1 MLFFLSRPLF
11 LLLFI
16 AVWLWTRFENIFT
29 QLSFFTFQ
37 LPRSVYRLNLT
48 ESVYSHA
55 LIYFENQFKYSQ

>member
-1 MLFFLSRPLF
+1 MNTVRKYFHTIEL
-11 LLLFI
+11 
-16 AVWLWTRFENIFT
+16 
-29 QLSFFTFQ
+29 FTFQ